1 MLQAISW
8 LQFSSFLFFCL
19 LVYYGYFLHRYYG
32 ARLLRALAARLDK
45 MAQAQDEFIEEVDE
59 AVVAADE
66 KGEPDRAQGK
76 SI

>member
-32 ARLLRALAARLDK
+32 ARWLGALAARLNK
-45 MAQAQDEFIEEVDE
+45 MVPMQDEFIEEVDE